1 MYVST
6 RHQILFI
13 LSLELKE
20 NKLMCNIH
28 FKVGTEE
35 KSNKVQNSVKFE
47 LKSIKHVVSAYSF
60 PDLLF

>member
-6 RHQILFI
+6 RHQVFFI
-13 LSLELKE
+13 SITELKE
-20 NKLMCNIH
+20 NKLVCNIH

-47 LKSIKHVVSAYSF
+47 LKVYQTSTKY
-60 PDLLF
+60 LLFSRPTI